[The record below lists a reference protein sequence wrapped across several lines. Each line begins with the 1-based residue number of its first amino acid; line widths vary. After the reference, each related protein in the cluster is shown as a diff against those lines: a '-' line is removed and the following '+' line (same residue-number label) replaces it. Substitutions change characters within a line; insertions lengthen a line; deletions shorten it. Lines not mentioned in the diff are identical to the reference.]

1 MSLTNRQQKTTKSSR
16 ATASKRRPTQVSGTR
31 NSSDRARWQTIVS
44 IFILFHLIA
53 ITCWASPWNIP
64 VVRDVKELVRPYLL
78 WSGLFQ
84 SWDMFAP
91 NPKPENAYVR
101 AVVITSDRHIKVW
114 NFPRMEELSFGQ
126 RYQKER
132 YRKFVESI
140 LDQKNEALL
149 PDAANH
155 IARQFNNPLDPPD
168 KVMLIQFQS
177 TIKPWVDDTNEPTPK
192 PNIFYDEYV
201 QPGDLR

>member
-1 MSLTNRQQKTTKSSR
+1 MAHVITNRERRTKHRARTVTKSS
-16 ATASKRRPTQVSGTR
+16 
-31 NSSDRARWQTIVS
+31 DRSARHTIIS
-44 IFILFHLIA
+44 AFILFHLIA
-53 ITCWASPWNIP
+53 ITCWALPWNP
-64 VVRDVKELVRPYLL
+64 AVVKDVKELIRPYML

-132 YRKFVESI
+132 YRKFTESI
-140 LDQKNEALL
+140 LDQRNEALL

-155 IARQFNNPLDPPD
+155 IARLFNNPLDPPD

-177 TIKPWVDDTNEPTPK
+177 DIKLWGDDTHEPTPK

-201 QPGDLR
+201 QAGDLR